1 MLQATNSE
9 YFCSNTLCPKD
20 NEGNSITSIKYDTE
34 ASQFK
39 FPFRAFATF
48 EYDLQK
54 QLKFVAAMW
63 VDNSNRSVSF
73 EDVIDDYFGE
83 NGNSFTFDGIGGE
96 YKLVDFDF
104 GFLYAIN
111 DNFRLGLHF
120 QQPYIEFYW
129 EFFEL

>member
-1 MLQATNSE
+1 
-9 YFCSNTLCPKD
+9 
-20 NEGNSITSIKYDTE
+20 
-34 ASQFK
+34 
-39 FPFRAFATF
+39 
-48 EYDLQK
+48 
-54 QLKFVAAMW
+54 MW